1 MISIDYMH
9 MSFNA
14 VQDSFLLDDEVMRRD
29 IMMNAAS
36 GMYLEKVNNA
46 E

>member
-1 MISIDYMH
+1 MH

-14 VQDSFLLDDEVMRRD
+14 VQDSFLLDDKAMRRD
-29 IMMNAAS
+29 IMMKAAS

>member
-1 MISIDYMH
+1 MHMH

-14 VQDSFLLDDEVMRRD
+14 VQDSFYEVMRRD
-29 IMMNAAS
+29 IMMKAAS